1 MRAVGRELQRA
12 MSFATVVGHN
22 QPIDILRRA
31 IAAGRVATA
40 YLFVGPP
47 NVGKTL
53 VATEFARALNC
64 ERLPADATPEQVEAC
79 DECHNC
85 VRIGQENHPDLHV
98 LRPAVAI
105 DVKQAGAEKVSDT
118 DARAIDAESA
128 EEDEEDAGRMRT
140 RKQRVYIELPDALIQ
155 TERVLETIQYAYARP
170 ALGRRKIVIVVS
182 ADTMDDEAA
191 NRLLKTLEEPPRDT
205 TLVLTTARPDR
216 LLPTIVSRCQVV
228 RFHALSHAALR
239 AALGERFPDADPGAL
254 DAATALAG
262 GRYGRAWR
270 IMDAPELAELRGELL
285 DLAARTGDAQL
296 VECLALGERLMAM
309 PEAWWAATEEAE
321 AGGGDSES
329 ERRMKLEAL
338 EALAKSSPDRIS
350 RIQMQEILDVLQ
362 TWYRDLTLLRSAPGS
377 ELVINADR
385 GEQLAALAPVYSPAG
400 LVWASQ
406 VIEEAR
412 RELTVHNANLRL
424 ACQVLMVKL
433 IAARRRR

>member
-1 MRAVGRELQRA
+1 

-31 IAAGRVATA
+31 VAEGRIATA

-64 ERLPADATPEQVEAC
+64 ERLPADPTPEQVEAC

-105 DVKQAGAEKVSDT
+105 NVKQPPPEQVAQGAEALRDQET
-118 DARAIDAESA
+118 A
-128 EEDEEDAGRMRT
+128 EEDEQDAARVRT
-140 RKQRVYIELPDALIQ
+140 ERQTVYIELPDALIQ
-155 TERVLETIQYAYARP
+155 TDRVLETIMRANTKP
-170 ALGRRKIVIVVS
+170 AIGRRKVIIIVS
-182 ADTMDDEAA
+182 AETMNSEAA
-191 NRLLKTLEEPPRDT
+191 NRLLKTLEEPPPDT
-205 TLVLTTARPDR
+205 TLVLTTARMDR
-216 LLPTIVSRCQVV
+216 LLPTIISRCQMV
-228 RFHALSHAALR
+228 RFHALTHGALR
-239 AALGERFPDADPGAL
+239 AALGERFPDVEPTML
-254 DAATALAG
+254 DAATAMAG
-262 GRYGRAWR
+262 GRYGRAR
-270 IMDAPELAELRGELL
+270 RLIEAPELLALRAQLL

-309 PEAWWAATEEAE
+309 PELWWAATEEAE
-321 AGGGDSES
+321 AGQSGSDS
-329 ERRMKLEAL
+329 ERRMRREAL
-338 EALAKSSPDRIS
+338 EALAKNSPDRIS
-350 RIQMQEILDVLQ
+350 RIQMHEILDVLQ
-362 TWYRDLTLLRSAPGS
+362 TWYRDLTLLRSGPAS

-385 GEQLAALAPVYSPAG
+385 AEQLAALARGYSPAG

-406 VIEEAR
+406 VIEQSR
-412 RELTVHNANLRL
+412 RELTLHNANLRL

-433 IAARRRR
+433 IAAARRR